1 MLDSRPMRS
10 ARSCLPLILV
20 MILFWIVVAWIWPNA
35 ALYYFAITGGVLGLF
50 VLVIE
55 IRRAIESTRRP

>member
-1 MLDSRPMRS
+1 
-10 ARSCLPLILV
+10 